1 MWNPHGSKQ
10 FKEIRTQSSWASE
23 EERGGTGSVHY
34 LIVFW
39 VIPLPSFSPRFHLG
53 HALLQDG
60 DRDGVWSSNQPALSR
75 RRRGHRI
82 SQATKLLAACAKGH
96 PRACFQVQILRSSS
110 QSKTN
115 GSRKRYTVATR
126 KGGNCTGLAVIP
138 STSGG
143 WDVQRGP
150 IPVSQ
155 GVFWLSERHTVSK
168 SKFSVAATFCCII
181 LCAVLHCASI
191 FVGLSWTQ
199 GRAAVNP
206 LHKVGSTSRGCAG
219 SWIRSSSV
227 PSRDVN
233 PKAHFAVHLLV
244 AGLEQPGPH
253 AHQWPE
259 AQLAQTA
266 HSRSCQIQSLS
277 PCSLANFG
285 NDCVVRKGRVFWTCF
300 DSTVSP

>member
-1 MWNPHGSKQ
+1 MYREGQ
-10 FKEIRTQSSWASE
+10 FQFPK
-23 EERGGTGSVHY
+23 
-34 LIVFW
+34 
-39 VIPLPSFSPRFHLG
+39 
-53 HALLQDG
+53 
-60 DRDGVWSSNQPALSR
+60 
-75 RRRGHRI
+75 
-82 SQATKLLAACAKGH
+82 
-96 PRACFQVQILRSSS
+96 ACFGCP
-110 QSKTN
+110 KD
-115 GSRKRYTVATR
+115 TR
-126 KGGNCTGLAVIP
+126 CLSLSFP
-138 STSGG
+138 
-143 WDVQRGP
+143 WQR
-150 IPVSQ
+150 
-155 GVFWLSERHTVSK
+155 H
-168 SKFSVAATFCCII
+168 SVVLYI